1 MLLPDDREI
10 FIQIRNM
17 SKGGFMAIT
26 DQKLSIGTWLGVHI
40 PGRGIVR
47 AEVRW
52 FEDGMGGARF
62 ETPLTLQEVQ
72 IV

>member
-1 MLLPDDREI
+1 
-10 FIQIRNM
+10 
-17 SKGGFMAIT
+17 MAIT